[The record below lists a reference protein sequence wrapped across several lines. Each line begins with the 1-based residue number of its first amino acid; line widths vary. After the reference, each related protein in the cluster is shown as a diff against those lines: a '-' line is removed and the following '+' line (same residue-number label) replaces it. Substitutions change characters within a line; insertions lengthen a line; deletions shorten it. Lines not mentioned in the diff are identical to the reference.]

1 MTVDTLRVY
10 IWCVGDGCENA
21 RKGEPSGS
29 GKDLSIIDI
38 LEIQWIKGETMG
50 FFAQHGKFSEGSGKK
65 YSVAEAGIYACALI
79 DCEATQGKSFDN
91 PDVMEPNFKW
101 IFETTEV
108 GDEDGQPFRFVQF
121 TKTFYGNER
130 AKLTILLDGMV
141 GRMTSQQF
149 ASLDIDALK
158 AKQWQVVVGTRQK
171 MNGELTNIIE
181 TVKPVKVAATKPLKK
196 VVQEDITDPFEDA

>member
-1 MTVDTLRVY
+1 
-10 IWCVGDGCENA
+10 
-21 RKGEPSGS
+21 
-29 GKDLSIIDI
+29 
-38 LEIQWIKGETMG
+38 MG

-79 DCEATQGKSFDN
+79 DCEAVQGKSFDN

-141 GRMTSQQF
+141 GRMTAQQF
-149 ASLDIDALK
+149 QALDIDGLK
-158 AKQWQVVVGTRQK
+158 TKPWQVVVGTRQK

>member
-1 MTVDTLRVY
+1 
-10 IWCVGDGCENA
+10 
-21 RKGEPSGS
+21 
-29 GKDLSIIDI
+29 
-38 LEIQWIKGETMG
+38 MG

-79 DCEATQGKSFDN
+79 DCEAVQGKSFDN

-149 ASLDIDALK
+149 QELDIEALK
-158 AKQWQVVVGTRQK
+158 AKPWQVVVGTRQK

-196 VVQEDITDPFEDA
+196 AVPTEDITDPFGED